1 MNRANLQTLTVD
13 QLVER
18 FAAIGVEQDKADKAD
33 DNAKYN
39 RLFHEMSEVQKELK
53 IRQGDQRRVLVKLF
67 DYPNMQVR
75 LMAVRYA
82 LAVAPQA
89 ARRVVEAIAASTW
102 PPQCYD
108 ARTCLRRLDEGEF
121 VSE

>member
-18 FAAIGVEQDKADKAD
+18 FAAIGVEQDKAEKAD

-39 RLFHEMSEVQKELK
+39 RRFHEMSEVQKELK
-53 IRQGDQRRVLVKLF
+53 IRQGDQRRALVKLF

-75 LMAVRYA
+75 LMAARYA

-89 ARRVVEAIAASTW
+89 ARRVVEAIAAST
-102 PPQCYD
+102 
-108 ARTCLRRLDEGEF
+108 
-121 VSE
+121 